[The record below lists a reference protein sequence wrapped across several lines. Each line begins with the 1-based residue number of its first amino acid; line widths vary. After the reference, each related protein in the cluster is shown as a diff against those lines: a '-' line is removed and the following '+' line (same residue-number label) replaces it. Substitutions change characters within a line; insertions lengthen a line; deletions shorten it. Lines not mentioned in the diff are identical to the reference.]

1 MEETRRKSRIQFLL
15 TKFDMQ
21 SFAGV
26 RTDKLPTGMMGTIPL
41 DAHTLTP
48 IGVTLIPLAM
58 FAASLMFAIAL
69 FARSYKGG
77 QSYLTPLALVVIFPA
92 LMGGMS
98 DLEMTPALCLVPIFN
113 ASQMIRG
120 ILLGDATIANFAITT
135 VANLAYAA
143 IAFVIATRQF
153 ENENVLFRS

>member
-1 MEETRRKSRIQFLL
+1 M
-15 TKFDMQ
+15 
-21 SFAGV
+21 
-26 RTDKLPTGMMGTIPL
+26 
-41 DAHTLTP
+41 
-48 IGVTLIPLAM
+48 
-58 FAASLMFAIAL
+58 
-69 FARSYKGG
+69 
-77 QSYLTPLALVVIFPA
+77 VIFPA

-98 DLEMTPALCLVPIFN
+98 GLEMTPAMCLVPIFN

-120 ILLGDATIANFAITT
+120 ILLGDATIANFTITT